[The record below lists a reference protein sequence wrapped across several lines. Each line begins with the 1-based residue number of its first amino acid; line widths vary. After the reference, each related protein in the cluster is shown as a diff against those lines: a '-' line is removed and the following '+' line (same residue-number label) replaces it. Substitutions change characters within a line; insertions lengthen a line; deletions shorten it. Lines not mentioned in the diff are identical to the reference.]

1 MAVVNDVNSVAIA
14 INSSFLGIR
23 NSQLM
28 IIIFRNCYCYYL
40 QKLAL
45 SARLLLGLQCI
56 FIITILLYF
65 ILIYL

>member
-45 SARLLLGLQCI
+45 SARLLPIWG
-56 FIITILLYF
+56 
-65 ILIYL
+65 